1 MRIAD
6 RGSRIEMHGPAE
18 APFGKPIPR
27 YRAAALVAA
36 AMIAACGG
44 APTRTAEP
52 GAGQQPAERAGEATA
67 QMPLS
72 CVIPEVKQKRG
83 GAYYLD
89 DGPHDSVPPN
99 LDAIAD
105 AVPRAEPIRAAN
117 VKPYEALGKTYTPM
131 TRLEPYRE
139 RGVASWYGRRYHG
152 QKTASGEIY
161 DMYGMT
167 AAHPTLPIPSYV
179 RVSNPKNGRAVVL
192 RVNDRG
198 PFKADRVIDLS
209 FTAACKL
216 DILGGGS
223 QLVEVES
230 ILPAAGPPTREA
242 AAPPPPFSG
251 PEPQPVAA
259 APPAADSPAN
269 SAAAAP
275 AESPPAE
282 RPDILQALAPAPEP
296 VAGVYLQLGAFG
308 GKDNADNFLGHL
320 KAQLAWLSDRLSVR
334 QKDGLYRVHAGPY
347 PSQSDARKA
356 AERIAQ
362 ALGFRPH
369 IAR

>member
-1 MRIAD
+1 M
-6 RGSRIEMHGPAE
+6 
-18 APFGKPIPR
+18 
-27 YRAAALVAA
+27 ALG

-44 APTRTAEP
+44 APKRAPEP
-52 GAGQQPAERAGEATA
+52 ATEHQPAGRAAKEGTA
-67 QMPLS
+67 QKSLS
-72 CVIPEVKQKRG
+72 CILPEVKQKRG

-99 LDAIAD
+99 LDQVPD

-117 VKPYEALGKTYTPM
+117 MKPYEALGKTYTPM
-131 TRLEPYRE
+131 TQAAPYRE

-179 RVSNPKNGRAVVL
+179 RVTNLKNGRAVVL

-216 DILGGGS
+216 DVLAGGS
-223 QLVEVES
+223 QLVEVEALLPGAES
-230 ILPAAGPPTREA
+230 GDQVAAMQPATLKESPVPPAPAAI
-242 AAPPPPFSG
+242 
-251 PEPQPVAA
+251 
-259 APPAADSPAN
+259 
-269 SAAAAP
+269 AAP
-275 AESPPAE
+275 APEPANNNVPAASVEVPPAE
-282 RPDILQALAPAPEP
+282 RPDILQALTPEP
-296 VAGVYLQLGAFG
+296 EPGSVYLQLGAFSARDG
-308 GKDNADNFLGHL
+308 ADNFLNHL
-320 KAQLAWLSDRLSVR
+320 RAQLAWLSERLSVR
-334 QKDGLYRVHAGPY
+334 QKDGLYRVNAGPY
-347 PSQSDARKA
+347 ASPSDARKA
-356 AERIAQ
+356 ADRVAQ
-362 ALGFRPH
+362 TLGFKPL

>member
-1 MRIAD
+1 MRGKADPRLRVAGPRPLTPRASHLAIIALC
-6 RGSRIEMHGPAE
+6 A
-18 APFGKPIPR
+18 
-27 YRAAALVAA
+27 V
-36 AMIAACGG
+36 IAACGSTPKPPP
-44 APTRTAEP
+44 AAE
-52 GAGQQPAERAGEATA
+52 QFPAERPAAAGPS
-67 QMPLS
+67 QKPLA
-72 CVIPEVKQKRG
+72 CVLPDVKQKRG

-89 DGPHDSVPPN
+89 DGPHESVPPN
-99 LDAIAD
+99 LDLVPD

-117 VKPYEALGKTYTPM
+117 MKPYEALGKTYVPM

-152 QKTASGEIY
+152 QKTASGELY
-161 DMYGMT
+161 DMYGMS

-179 RVSNPKNGRAVVL
+179 RVTNVRNGRSVVL

-230 ILPAAGPPTREA
+230 IIPGAETLT
-242 AAPPPPFSG
+242 
-251 PEPQPVAA
+251 PVALA
-259 APPAADSPAN
+259 QPSSPPAAKEQQPP
-269 SAAAAP
+269 AAAP
-275 AESPPAE
+275 AVEPMNNRPPAPAAESTPAE
-282 RPDILQALAPAPEP
+282 RPDVMEALAPAPES
-296 VAGVYLQLGAFG
+296 AGIYLQLGAFG
-308 GKDNADNFLGHL
+308 ARDNADNFLGHL
-320 KAQLAWLSDRLSVR
+320 KAQLAWLSDRMSVR

-356 AERIAQ
+356 ADRIAQ
-362 ALGFRPH
+362 TLGFKPLLTTR
-369 IAR
+369 